1 MVTLEHY
8 LILSLAL
15 FSIGLLGS
23 LYRKNVVIILMSIEL
38 MLNGIN
44 LSLVAFS
51 RYLIPSELVGHIFVL
66 FIFTIAAV
74 EVAIALAIL
83 MVIFYKKNSIN
94 SSDLNLLK
102 W

>member
-23 LYRKNVVIILMSIEL
+23 LYRRNVVIILMSIEL

-51 RYLIPSELVGHIFVL
+51 RYLIPSEMVGHIFVL

-83 MVIFYKKNSIN
+83 IVIFYRKNSIN

>member
-23 LYRKNVVIILMSIEL
+23 LYRRNVVIILMSIEL

-51 RYLIPSELVGHIFVL
+51 RYLIPSEMVGHIFVL

>member
-8 LILSLAL
+8 LLLSLAL

-23 LYRKNVVIILMSIEL
+23 LYRRNVVIILMSIEL

-51 RYLIPSELVGHIFVL
+51 RYLIPGEMVGHIFVL

-74 EVAIALAIL
+74 EIAIALAIL
-83 MVIFYKKNSIN
+83 IVIFYRKNSIN

>member
-15 FSIGLLGS
+15 FSIGLMGS

>member
-1 MVTLEHY
+1 MNIIPILVTAA
-8 LILSLAL
+8 AL
-15 FSIGLLGS
+15 FSIGIYGILVRRNAVMVLL
-23 LYRKNVVIILMSIEL
+23 SIEL

>member
-1 MVTLEHY
+1 MIGLQHY
-8 LILSLAL
+8 LILSAAL

-23 LYRKNVVIILMSIEL
+23 LSKRNVVIILMSIEL

-51 RYLIPSELVGHIFVL
+51 RFLLPTEMVGHIFVL

-83 MVIFYKKNSIN
+83 LVIFYKKSSIN
-94 SSDLNLLK
+94 SSDLYLLK